1 MPKDETHSYTGDM
14 THDAH
19 AWQPDVLGP
28 GFAQRTIPLGE
39 DDEGPLVATLVR
51 SLPGTVR
58 FTDRLAGRSRI
69 VHPLAGVDVLYVH
82 GWSDY
87 FFQRELA
94 AFFTGRGARF
104 FALDLRKYGRSLRPG
119 QTPGFIEDLAQ
130 YDAEIGAALEIMG
143 AEPANGGA
151 ASFGGRPRRLLL
163 MGHSTGGLILSLW
176 ADRHPGVASG
186 LLLNSPWLEFQLPGR
201 IRASIAPLVDL
212 SARFNPRESAPQLD
226 FGYYTRAQRAVADAD
241 HPLEVNTEWRPEQ
254 AMAVHAGWLRA
265 ILRGHSEVVE
275 RGLRI
280 TAPVGVLLSRRWISP
295 LRWSEELTSVDSVLD
310 VDEIARA
317 ATRLGPTVTIERIDG
332 ALHDVFLS
340 RPGVREEAYRRLEA
354 WLRGWIAEI
363 G

>member
-1 MPKDETHSYTGDM
+1 
-14 THDAH
+14 
-19 AWQPDVLGP
+19 
-28 GFAQRTIPLGE
+28 
-39 DDEGPLVATLVR
+39 
-51 SLPGTVR
+51 
-58 FTDRLAGRSRI
+58 
-69 VHPLAGVDVLYVH
+69 
-82 GWSDY
+82 
-87 FFQRELA
+87 
-94 AFFTGRGARF
+94 
-104 FALDLRKYGRSLRPG
+104 
-119 QTPGFIEDLAQ
+119 
-130 YDAEIGAALEIMG
+130 
-143 AEPANGGA
+143 
-151 ASFGGRPRRLLL
+151 

-176 ADRHPGVASG
+176 ADRHPGIASG
-186 LLLNSPWLEFQLPGR
+186 VLLNSPWLEFQLPGR

-212 SARFNPRESAPQLD
+212 SARFNPRESAPQFD
-226 FGYYTRAQRAVADAD
+226 FGYYTRAQREVADEE
-241 HPLEVNTEWRPEQ
+241 HPLDVNPEWRPER

-275 RGLRI
+275 RGLGI

-340 RPGVREEAYRRLEA
+340 RPAVRAEAYRRLEV